1 MLLYEELSKKILEAY
16 FNVFK
21 HLTTGLLESVYEKA
35 LCIEFDEMGI
45 PYERQKRLQITY
57 KGSIIGEFVSDL
69 VVDNK
74 IILELKSIPQLT
86 PANTAQ
92 LINYLKITGMP
103 VGYLLN
109 FGEGRD
115 YKRILNK
122 ESGLVRE
129 SPWKSDAIKKVRESP
144 MQQKKSVKSDAI
156 KKVRLVRCKK
166 FSVKSDAKVDAK
178 YGLCNYSGRR

>member
-1 MLLYEELSKKILEAY
+1 MLVYQELSRKILEAY

-21 HLTTGLLESVYEKA
+21 HLTTGLLEGVYEKA
-35 LCIEFDEMGI
+35 LCIELDEMGI
-45 PYERQKRLQITY
+45 PYERQKRLHITY
-57 KGSIIGEFVSDL
+57 KGRIIGDFVSDV

-86 PANTAQ
+86 PANIAQ

-109 FGEGRD
+109 FGESRD

-122 ESGLVRE
+122 
-129 SPWKSDAIKKVRESP
+129 D
-144 MQQKKSVKSDAI
+144 SVSA
-156 KKVRLVRCKK
+156 R
-166 FSVKSDAKVDAK
+166 
-178 YGLCNYSGRR
+178 